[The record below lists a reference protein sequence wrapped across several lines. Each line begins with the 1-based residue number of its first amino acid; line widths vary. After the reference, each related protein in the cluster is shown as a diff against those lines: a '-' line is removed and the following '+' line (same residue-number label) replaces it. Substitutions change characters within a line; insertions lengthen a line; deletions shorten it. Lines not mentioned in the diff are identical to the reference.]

1 MKKLFLCIMGDGD
14 SGKSTTWYALF
25 GKRVQTS
32 RRHRGLEL
40 FRGVWAD
47 VFLINGSPEETRTPL
62 AKRLADVECRV
73 VLCSVQYGEAGKP
86 SFEYVFNE
94 GYEVVVY
101 WLNPGYHS
109 ANAKDPDTAGMV
121 EWLKERGARVEEM
134 SGKGNLTERVQ
145 TIKTEVKNWLFEH
158 AQ

>member
-1 MKKLFLCIMGDGD
+1 MKKLFLCIMGDRD

-40 FRGVWAD
+40 FPGVWAD

-73 VLCSVQYGEAGKP
+73 VLCSVQYGEVGKP
-86 SFEYVFNE
+86 SFEYIFDQ
-94 GYEVVVY
+94 GYDVIVY
-101 WLNPGYHS
+101 WLNPGYRDELPYS
-109 ANAKDPDTAGMV
+109 DEAGMRP
-121 EWLKERGARVEEM
+121 WLEDRGARVIQID
-134 SGKGNLTERVQ
+134 GNGDLPQRAETLR
-145 TIKTEVKNWLFEH
+145 TTLIDWLCK
-158 AQ
+158 QRP